1 VNATTNVELAGRC
14 IGEVRGARRQV
25 LKASS
30 GPDVCIAE
38 LERCRAALYRRTRAL
53 KAPTDPADEPAFLAE
68 LEAIE
73 HEAAELAAAKVALDK
88 A

>member
-1 VNATTNVELAGRC
+1 MPLPNVELVGRFV
-14 IGEVRGARRQV
+14 GGDRGARRQA
-25 LKASS
+25 LKTCSTPEA
-30 GPDVCIAE
+30 GLAE

-53 KAPTDPADEPAFLAE
+53 KAPTDPAEEPAFLAE